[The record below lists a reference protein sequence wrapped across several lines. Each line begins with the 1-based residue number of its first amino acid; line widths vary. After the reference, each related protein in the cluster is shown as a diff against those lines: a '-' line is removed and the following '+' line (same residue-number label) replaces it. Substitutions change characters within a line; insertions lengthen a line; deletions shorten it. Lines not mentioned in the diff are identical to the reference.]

1 METQIIS
8 VPRTDPANPLILDT
22 TTIVYA
28 QQRLP
33 EVAYS
38 NQARAPELMAL
49 FNMAY
54 LDTTRC
60 LAKLEYEL
68 IQTKTKANSVRA
80 ILLLD
85 RLPAM
90 LQAKGLATT
99 RSPLGSEDIRQAFL
113 DSDPEYLQALE
124 LVNQTQCYIAAL
136 EGQKRAFENAYNAV
150 KKMLGQDT
158 SAQRQNPNLVTT
170 YNPSP
175 TISPNESYWGTQ
187 R

>member
-8 VPRTDPANPLILDT
+8 IPRVDSSNPLVLDT
-22 TTIVYA
+22 TQIAYA
-28 QQRLP
+28 QERLP

-54 LDTTRC
+54 LNTTRC

-68 IQTKTKANSVRA
+68 MQAKSRANNVRA

-90 LQAKGLATT
+90 LQAKGLASP
-99 RSPLGSEDIRQAFL
+99 RSPMGSEDIRQAFL
-113 DSDPEYLQALE
+113 DSDPEYATALE
-124 LVNQTQCYIAAL
+124 LVYNTQCYIAAF

-158 SAQRQNPNLVTT
+158 SMQRQNPNLPTT

-175 TISPNESYWGTQ
+175 TVAPNESYWGTQ